1 MFYNYYPADISDS
14 VSYTPYNSPYPQL
27 DDESEPL
34 AGADAVYDGSISSS
48 VLNFYSGYYR
58 NHYEDENYLI
68 LRDGQY
74 TYRMYV
80 GSIVADGKTCI
91 LSNCDVVTY
100 HSSSSVYD
108 YTPYYSVS
116 SGVSTT
122 IDITSGNQLS
132 AYVYSDIVGACVA
145 DIDAYRHDFWSVMWS
160 GVTGLMMCII
170 ALFVV
175 VRGWLTRHDRRD

>member
-1 MFYNYYPADISDS
+1 MYTRFNCCCSDNNICRGA
-14 VSYTPYNSPYPQL
+14 VHSPYKNV
-27 DDESEPL
+27 DVREE
-34 AGADAVYDGSISSS
+34 AGINSVYDGSISSTI
-48 VLNFYSGYYR
+48 LNWFAGYYR
-58 NHYEDENYLI
+58 SHYDTEDYLI

-100 HSSSSVYD
+100 HSSSSAYD
-108 YTPYYSVS
+108 YTPYYSVA

-132 AYVYSDIVGACVA
+132 AYVYSDVVGSCVA
-145 DIDAYRHDFWSVMWS
+145 DIDAYRHDFWSVMWA
-160 GVTGLMMCII
+160 GVIGLMMCIA

-175 VRGWLTRHDRRD
+175 VRGWLTRHDRKD